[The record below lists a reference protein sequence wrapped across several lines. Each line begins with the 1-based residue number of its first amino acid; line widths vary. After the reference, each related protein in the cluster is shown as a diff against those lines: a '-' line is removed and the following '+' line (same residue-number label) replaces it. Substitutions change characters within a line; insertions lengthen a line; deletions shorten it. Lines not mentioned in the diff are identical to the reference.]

1 MKHPSVLQGLGA
13 PVPSGRPGLGIALNE
28 KIVARHAVNL

>member
-1 MKHPSVLQGLGA
+1 LTDPPEQIEAGALVL
-13 PVPSGRPGLGIALNE
+13 SGRPGLGFALNE